1 MTPEPCYDL
10 AHLAHVEM
18 LTPRAE
24 QSLHFFVDIL
34 GMQESGR
41 AGDSVYLRGWDDY
54 EHHTLKLTAAKT
66 SGIGHFAFRTSS
78 EQALH
83 RRVAALEASGAG
95 RGWTKGDVGHGPAF
109 TTQDPDG
116 HLIELYY
123 ETEWYVAPPELRPAL
138 KNQAQRFPG
147 RGANVRRLD
156 HLNLLA
162 TDIRATRLFLESHLG
177 LRTTEQIVF
186 EEGEM
191 GAWFTATNKS
201 YDLAYTLDHTRI
213 PARLHHVAY
222 AVDSR
227 EEVLRAA
234 DICLENGVYIETG
247 PHKHAVQQT
256 FFLYVYEPG
265 GNRVEVCNAGAR
277 LILAPDWK
285 PVVWNRDERSKGQ
298 AWGLKTIDSFHTY
311 GTPPAPHP

>member
-1 MTPEPCYDL
+1 MKPEPCYDL

-18 LTPRAE
+18 LTPKPE
-24 QSLHFFVDIL
+24 QSLRFFVDIL

-66 SGIGHFAFRTSS
+66 SGIGHFAFRTTS

-83 RRVAALEASGAG
+83 RRVAALEAAGAG
-95 RGWTKGDVGHGPAF
+95 RGWTKGDLGHGPAF

-116 HLIELYY
+116 HAIELYY
-123 ETEWYVAPPELRPAL
+123 ESEWYTPPPELRPAL
-138 KNQAQRFPG
+138 KNQAQKFPA
-147 RGANVRRLD
+147 RGVNVRRLD

-162 TDIRATRLFLESHLG
+162 IDVRATRLFLEANLG

-201 YDLAYTLDHTRI
+201 YDLAYTLDHTGI
-213 PARLHHVAY
+213 PARLHHVTY

-234 DICLENGVYIETG
+234 DIFLENGIHIETG

-256 FFLYVYEPG
+256 FFLYCYEPG

-285 PVVWNRDERSKGQ
+285 PIVWNKDERSKGQ
-298 AWGLKTIDSFHTY
+298 AWGLKTTESFHTY